1 MSEEILSQT
10 LYSADYVVTQNDGR
24 DIIEGGAVLVE
35 GDRIT
40 CVGHADMLGIMYP
53 DAKKVEMGHSVIMP
67 GLINAHTHVPMSLLR
82 GFSDD
87 KALMDWLTQDIFPQ
101 EAKLTPELVE
111 LGAAFSMAEM
121 LRTGTTAFYDMYMF
135 EPSVFRAA
143 DKMGMRAVLGENVTQ
158 FFPSLTCKDIEAHC
172 DLVRAVAEEYRNHPR
187 LRQAVVPHAPYTTN
201 PALLTKLRELATET
215 GSLFGMHLAE
225 TKGETE
231 GCLQQHGKTPVAYC
245 RDLGLLT
252 ADATFFHVVD
262 VTEED
267 IAMLADGR
275 CCAVHNPASN
285 MKLASG
291 VSPVEKLLAQRV
303 PVALGTDGPASNNAQ
318 NMVREMYMAA
328 LLHKVDELSPT
339 ATPAQLALDMATRHG
354 SAALHDPFIGT
365 LEPGMRADFIALSL
379 DTPNMQPVHHIVSNI
394 VYAATG
400 MENRLTVVDGRVL
413 YRDGK
418 YLTCDYDALCAEM
431 KQALA
436 WAKK

>member
-1 MSEEILSQT
+1 MLS
-10 LYSADYVVTQNDGR
+10 
-24 DIIEGGAVLVE
+24 
-35 GDRIT
+35 
-40 CVGHADMLGIMYP
+40 
-53 DAKKVEMGHSVIMP
+53 
-67 GLINAHTHVPMSLLR
+67 
-82 GFSDD
+82 
-87 KALMDWLTQDIFPQ
+87 
-101 EAKLTPELVE
+101 
-111 LGAAFSMAEM
+111 
-121 LRTGTTAFYDMYMF
+121 
-135 EPSVFRAA
+135 
-143 DKMGMRAVLGENVTQ
+143 
-158 FFPSLTCKDIEAHC
+158 
-172 DLVRAVAEEYRNHPR
+172 
-187 LRQAVVPHAPYTTN
+187 
-201 PALLTKLRELATET
+201 
-215 GSLFGMHLAE
+215 
-225 TKGETE
+225 
-231 GCLQQHGKTPVAYC
+231 
-245 RDLGLLT
+245 
-252 ADATFFHVVD
+252 
-262 VTEED
+262 
-267 IAMLADGR
+267 DGR

-379 DTPNMQPVHHIVSNI
+379 DTPNMQPVHHIISNI

-431 KQALA
+431 KAALS